1 MRMATREL
9 RRRPRAYLVPTG
21 ILLLLALLLLYPS
34 TILDGIIKYSTAAIE
49 HAPADLIVYARDAN
63 GVQVRSQITPEM
75 RRQVQDVDGVTWVAT
90 YDAAVFTGRVD
101 GRPESESLG
110 FAVMS
115 SDQPMGPIFPKPGE
129 ALVDESF
136 RGVRGIEEGAT
147 LLLGPFRV
155 PVTIVGF
162 STNTDL
168 WLLGGVVVDK
178 DTWLE
183 VFGQS
188 SPVTGS
194 SGEEA
199 PGEGAEA
206 AAPPAEASQPSGS
219 SESSGA
225 SESGSQPTPS
235 AEPPEPTPS
244 TRPSQALF
252 VSLEHGVNASQVAE
266 AIDEA
271 TRRETET
278 FTRKGAVEA
287 MPGVREQ
294 AVIFGYIKAV
304 TLAVALVVV
313 GLFLSFLTLER
324 TPLYAV
330 LKAVGASS
338 RQLFFGVVGQALAIT
353 AVAVSLA
360 VLLTMAL
367 NRVPLGLPTVMRFER
382 VVETLVA
389 LGVTAVL
396 GSIVSLRRVVRIDP
410 ASAIG

>member
-1 MRMATREL
+1 MRMAAREL

-34 TILDGIIKYSTAAIE
+34 TILDGIIKYSSAAIE
-49 HAPADLIVYARDAN
+49 HAPADLIVYSRDAN
-63 GVQVRSQITPEM
+63 GVQVRSQVTPQM
-75 RRQVQDVDGVTWVAT
+75 RGRVNDVAGVTWVAT
-90 YDAAVFTGRVD
+90 FDAAVFTGRVE
-101 GRPESESLG
+101 GRPEDESLG
-110 FAVMS
+110 LAVMA

-129 ALVDESF
+129 ALVDATM

-168 WLLGGVVVDK
+168 WLLGGVIVDK

-183 VFGQS
+183 AFGQQ
-188 SPVTGS
+188 SPGAVPT
-194 SGEEA
+194 EATEA
-199 PGEGAEA
+199 PEPADQTSDEGAQASDDPA
-206 AAPPAEASQPSGS
+206 AAPSAPETTPGSPPALTA
-219 SESSGA
+219 A
-225 SESGSQPTPS
+225 
-235 AEPPEPTPS
+235 
-244 TRPSQALF
+244 TRASQALF
-252 VSLEHGVNASQVAE
+252 VNLEHGVDPAQAGA
-266 AIDEA
+266 AIDQA
-271 TRRETET
+271 NDGETET
-278 FTRKGAVEA
+278 FTRKGAVQA

-294 AVIFGYIKAV
+294 AVIFGYIKGV
-304 TLAVALVVV
+304 TLGVALVVV

-338 RQLFFGVVGQALAIT
+338 RQLFLGVVGQAMIIT
-353 AVAVSLA
+353 VVAVLAA
-360 VLLTMAL
+360 VLLTMGL
-367 NRVPLGLPTVMRFER
+367 NRVPLGLPTVLRFER
-382 VVETLVA
+382 VVETA
-389 LGVTAVL
+389 TTLGVTAVL